1 MEDASRQAE
10 LVREGITSSSDL
22 VEQSLNKIEKGN
34 SQLNAV
40 TYLRADRALEEA
52 KGISDHGQPFFG
64 VPILLKGL
72 GQKLAGEPATASSRL
87 LKKLVADQT
96 DFYVQALQKAG
107 FIVIGQT
114 NAPEFGFKNIT
125 DPTLYGPTR
134 NPWNL
139 DYYSGGSSGGAASG
153 MAADF
158 VSIASGS
165 DGGGS
170 IRIPASF
177 SSLIG
182 LKPTRGRIPVG
193 PTDWRTW
200 QGASISFALTRSVRD
215 NARLLDAIQTVQP
228 AAAFTTPLYEAG
240 FFAGIDQLDRNL
252 TIAYTTKSPVG
263 TEVSDEAKTAVEN
276 AVDFLR
282 SEGFQVEEQEN
293 PLDGKE
299 IMQLY
304 YLMNAG
310 ETAAMFADIEEGIG
324 RPTNMQDM
332 ELMSWVIYQAGKLVT
347 AGEYSQALSK
357 WDISSYQMNQFHE
370 NYDLYLTPTTA
381 YPAPKLT
388 DELIS
393 PELLG
398 RMKEVTSLTSSFER
412 QQLIYDAFLPSL
424 ALTPFTQ
431 QANLTGEPA
440 ISLPTH
446 LTAAGLPLG
455 IQFQAAKGREI
466 DLLRI
471 ARLFEKHNLFHFL
484 HKTIF

>member
-1 MEDASRQAE
+1 MEDASRQSE
-10 LVREGITSSSDL
+10 LVRKGAVSSSGL
-22 VEQSLNKIEKGN
+22 VEAALSRIEQGN
-34 SQLNAV
+34 SKLNAV
-40 TYLRADRALEEA
+40 TYLRSDKALKEA
-52 KGISDHGQPFFG
+52 QQLVDHGQPFLG

-72 GQKLAGEPATASSRL
+72 GQRLTDEPATASSRL
-87 LKKLVADQT
+87 LKNTVADQT

-125 DPTLYGPTR
+125 DPTLYGSTR

-139 DYYSGGSSGGAASG
+139 DYYSGGSSGGAASS

-170 IRIPASF
+170 IRIPSSF

-200 QGASISFALTRSVRD
+200 QGASISFALTRSIRD
-215 NARLLDAIQTVQP
+215 NAHLLDALQVVQP
-228 AAAFTTPLYEAG
+228 AAAFTTPLYEPG
-240 FFAGIDQLDRNL
+240 FFANMDKLGRNL

-263 TEVSDEAKTAVEN
+263 TEVSDEAKTAVDD

-282 SEGFQVEEQEN
+282 SEGFHVEEREN

-299 IMQLY
+299 IMRLY

-310 ETAAMFADIEEGIG
+310 ETAAMFADIEKGIG
-324 RPTNMQDM
+324 RPTNIQDM
-332 ELMSWVIYQAGKLVT
+332 ELMSWVIYQAGKLVK

-357 WDISSYQMNQFHE
+357 WDIASYQMNQFHQD
-370 NYDLYLTPTTA
+370 YDLYLTPTTA

-388 DELIS
+388 DQLIGSELIDQ
-393 PELLG
+393 
-398 RMKEVTSLTSSFER
+398 MKQVTSLNAAER

-424 ALTPFTQ
+424 ALSPFTQ

-446 LTAAGLPLG
+446 LTKNGLPLG

-471 ARLFEKHNLFHFL
+471 GRLFEKHNLFHFL
-484 HKTIF
+484 HPTIF